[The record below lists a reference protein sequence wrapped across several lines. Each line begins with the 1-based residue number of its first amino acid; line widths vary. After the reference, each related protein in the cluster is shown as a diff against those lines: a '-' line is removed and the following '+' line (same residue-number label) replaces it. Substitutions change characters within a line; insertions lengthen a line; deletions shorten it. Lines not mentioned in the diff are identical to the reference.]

1 MRVNDIQIPTGKI
14 QSWEQIKSVFE
25 QLFKTEL
32 PDVQAFELW
41 LEKLSE
47 IESYISEDLAWRY
60 IRMTCDTNNKALE
73 EDYLNFVSAIQPH
86 IAPWED
92 KLNRKLNNSPYR
104 SEFQDEAFGIYF
116 KKVARSIELYREEN
130 IPLFVELQTESQK
143 YGSISGAMTVEL
155 DGKELT
161 LQQAA
166 KYLKNPD
173 RSVRQQAFE
182 KIQERRLADKDTL
195 DELLDKLIQTRNKVA
210 RNAGFK
216 NFRDYMHESLGRFDY
231 SIEDCFKFHDAVESA
246 VVPYAKKLSEER
258 LNALGYESLK
268 PWDSDVDLSGKEALH
283 PFSDGK
289 ELAAKTIVAFDRLD
303 PYFGDV
309 IRTMQNKGQLDL
321 DSRKGKAPGG
331 YNYPLAVTGYPFIFM
346 NAAGTQRDLETM
358 VHEGGHAIHSVLTK
372 DWRLQ
377 AFKDFPS
384 EVAELASMSM
394 ELISMDVWDEFYPN
408 TADLNRA
415 KAEQLEGVL
424 KTLPWIATVDA
435 FQHWLYT
442 HEHKVSDRLE
452 AWERISS
459 RFSSGLTDWTG
470 YETAKHYAWQ
480 KQLHI
485 YEVPFYY
492 IEYGFAQLGAI
503 AVWKNYMENKTKGLQ
518 QYKDALSLGYT
529 RALPEIY
536 KTAGARFDFSPAYVQ
551 ELMDFVYAEYQK
563 VKA

>member
-1 MRVNDIQIPTGKI
+1 MRVNEIQIPSGKI

-25 QLFKTEL
+25 QLFQAEINDT
-32 PDVQAFELW
+32 VAFELW
-41 LEKLSE
+41 LEKLSD

-60 IRMTCDTNNKALE
+60 IRMTCDTNNQDLE
-73 EDYLNFVSAIQPH
+73 ADYLNFVSEIQPH

-92 KLNRKLNNSPYR
+92 KLNHKLNNSPFKG
-104 SEFQDEAFGIYF
+104 EFQDAAYGIYF
-116 KKVARSIELYREEN
+116 KKVSRSIELYREEN
-130 IPLFVELQTESQK
+130 IPLFVELQTDSQK

-155 DGKELT
+155 DGNELT

-166 KYLKNPD
+166 KFLKNPD
-173 RSVRQQAFE
+173 RAVRQNAFE

-195 DELLDKLIQTRNKVA
+195 DELLNKLIKTRNKVA
-210 RNAGFK
+210 RNAGFN

-246 VVPYAKKLSEER
+246 VVPFAKKLSEER
-258 LNALGYESLK
+258 LAALGYDTLK
-268 PWDSDVDLSGKEALH
+268 PWDGDVDLSGKAALH
-283 PFSDGK
+283 PFSEGK
-289 ELAAKTIVAFDRLD
+289 ELAAKTITAFDRLD
-303 PYFGDV
+303 PFFGDV
-309 IRTMQNKGQLDL
+309 IRTMQSKGQLDL

-372 DWRLQ
+372 DLKLQ

-408 TADLNRA
+408 PEDLNRA

-442 HEHKVSDRLE
+442 NEHTEAQRLE
-452 AWERISS
+452 AWENISS

-470 YETAKHYAWQ
+470 HETAKLYTWQ

-503 AVWKNYMENKTKGLQ
+503 AVWKNYMENKAKGLQ

-529 RALPEIY
+529 QAIPEIY
-536 KTAGARFDFSPAYVQ
+536 KTSGARFDFSNAYVQ
-551 ELMDFVYAEYQK
+551 ELMDFVYSEYQK